1 MTQSPARTTGVY
13 GPSGAVDFAG
23 AEDFFVAFFAV
34 FFVAFFAVFF
44 VAFFAVFFTVFF
56 AVFFAVAILPAYRAT
71 ASARKWVIR

>member
-34 FFVAFFAVFF
+34 FF
-44 VAFFAVFFTVFF
+44 AVFFTVFF

>member
-1 MTQSPARTTGVY
+1 VY

-34 FFVAFFAVFF
+34 
-44 VAFFAVFFTVFF
+44 FFAVFFTVFF

>member
-1 MTQSPARTTGVY
+1 VY

-34 FFVAFFAVFF
+34 FFAVL
-44 VAFFAVFFTVFF
+44 FTVFF

-71 ASARKWVIR
+71 ASE

>member
-1 MTQSPARTTGVY
+1 VY

-34 FFVAFFAVFF
+34 FFAVFF
-44 VAFFAVFFTVFF
+44 TVFFAVFFTVFF

>member
-34 FFVAFFAVFF
+34 FF
-44 VAFFAVFFTVFF
+44 TVFF

-71 ASARKWVIR
+71 ASERK

>member
-23 AEDFFVAFFAV
+23 AED